1 MLELIVMKNAKQT
14 LLQEVNNNEL
24 IIDSYDITITYP
36 RRYEQILTKEKLT
49 ELIKNYIK
57 VTYDEF
63 CDVQIDS
70 L

>member
-1 MLELIVMKNAKQT
+1 MKNAKQT

>member
-1 MLELIVMKNAKQT
+1 MEEQK
-14 LLQEVNNNEL
+14 LLDCPNNEL
-24 IIDSYDITITYP
+24 VIDSYDITITYP
-36 RRYEQILTKEKLT
+36 RRYEKILTKEKLT

>member
-1 MLELIVMKNAKQT
+1 MEEQK
-14 LLQEVNNNEL
+14 LLDCPNNEL
-24 IIDSYDITITYP
+24 VIDSYGITITYP
-36 RRYEQILTKEKLT
+36 RRYEKILTKEKLT